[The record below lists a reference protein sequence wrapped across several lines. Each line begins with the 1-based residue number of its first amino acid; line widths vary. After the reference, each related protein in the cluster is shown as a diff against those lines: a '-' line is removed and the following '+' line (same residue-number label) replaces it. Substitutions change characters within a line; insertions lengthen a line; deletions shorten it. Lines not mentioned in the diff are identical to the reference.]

1 MVEIPDSLVERLK
14 ARQVVLVAGLG
25 CSELAGAL
33 GWKSFVASLADRPV
47 FADARAQVAAFI
59 AAGRLGDA
67 LALVRDLVP
76 PTMIEEAL
84 RRAFPAGL
92 PLPDNLKAAA
102 EFPWRAVVSTAF
114 DDLWERALS
123 FIVDRR
129 DPLRVLVGVD
139 VSARARLGGGDAA
152 LLHLFGRTA
161 VPGSLCLGPADARRR
176 LVPSAGLA
184 WLDQLRR
191 RRSLVLVGFRP
202 SDPDLVWL
210 TSWLAAQ
217 PVQGA
222 PVRHFL
228 FLDLSEETDPDAEV
242 AAWGLRTGLEVLP
255 CLEGTAEALARLGK
269 LSRSIVAQLP
279 RSDAEID
286 LAHWLDRWARDPADP
301 EPRRVLARA
310 EAALRDEE
318 RWDGLVE
325 LLLRRLDLQ
334 DDRRQ
339 QIAALGEVARIF
351 RERLEAPERALT
363 AEIVMLRLL
372 PTDDDLWEKLRVDA
386 RAAGAWPLLVAE
398 AATVAQAAGVTPGAA
413 RIWSEIARIEREE
426 LDHPDR
432 ALAAWEQALVASPGQ
447 REARDAQL
455 ELLRGLALWA
465 DLAAALLASV
475 AETEDP
481 AQALVRM
488 LEAAEVFESGL
499 HDVAGAVQTYE
510 RALALA
516 PDDGA
521 AMDALTALYERQ
533 GRWADL
539 AALLD
544 RRGAHLS
551 AEAAAPLRHRRA
563 EILAEHLDA
572 LSLAAEELESLAAG
586 GDHAALTGLERI
598 YGRAERH
605 DDYLRTLERRAAAA
619 PTPAERMEILRRLA
633 SEGEERPDGLERAA
647 LALEEILEQEP
658 RDADAFAALSRIDR
672 AAGRFAAL
680 AETIARR
687 LEVTETAEAKR
698 ELLYALAQLYGD
710 RLDDPA
716 RALDALT
723 AGQAAG
729 DRREE
734 IYEASARMA
743 ERLERWTICAASLT
757 SWAAVVPESALRAEV
772 LVEAA
777 RVFIERLGDTSAAQ
791 IVLAQIFEL
800 LPEHPRALALL
811 ARVRRE
817 AGDHR
822 GAAELYEKSAAGEAS
837 PAERARLLTEAGT
850 EALDHLRDEDRA
862 ADLFTQ
868 ALAADPEHASAN
880 QRLCDIYVRRGR
892 WVEVEALL
900 DLAVARASDDAEPE
914 RLADLETRRAG
925 ACLEQGKTDKAL
937 TCLEAAHRLRPE
949 LLPLLRTYADLR
961 FERSEWKPAG
971 ELYGA
976 MLRLHRASLPASE
989 TLGILRR
996 IGRCRAEAGE
1006 IDGALESYREA
1017 VALDPKHAETLEA
1030 LAALH
1035 ALRGDWDAWVRGREA
1050 LAAEAPSVER
1060 GARWEEIGDACLER
1074 LSDGARAEAAYR
1086 SAFVADPA
1094 RRSVIEKLLA
1104 IYTRTS
1110 RFEPAIEMLR
1120 ARARVEGDPSARAA
1134 TYHQAAQLSLEP
1146 LNRPAEAAELLECCL
1161 EDAPGDAEAFEE
1173 LAALR
1178 EGMGDWPGL
1187 AKALRAALDRLPQ
1200 AAPRERRL
1208 RLWGRLGDLALRR
1221 LFDRPLAMEAY
1232 EAAAALAPDDL
1243 QRVETLAHV
1252 YDVIGPDAR
1261 ERAIATHQR
1270 LIAHDPHRTDSYLA
1284 LAKLFGETGQ
1294 LDQQWCVAA
1303 TLSYLKKITPPLD
1316 DLFRRLRPPQV
1327 RPPRHPLS
1335 AESWLR
1341 TLHPD
1346 QDRRLDEIFAIASPF
1361 LAAPAAQRAADL
1373 GLPKRSRVDVAQDQS
1388 APVRTL
1394 VLLAQTLGVPIPE
1407 VYRIE
1412 GETGQTTVLNVQH
1425 RGGPRAVLVL
1435 GPPTLRR
1442 SSFDLVFDLAT
1453 QVAFLRPAWFP
1464 KVALR
1469 TPPMLRV
1476 GLEALRLLVAPGGG
1490 RPGSGEAEQL
1500 EAYLHR
1506 TVPPAVLAPLSEAIC
1521 RWGEGDLREPDA
1533 DLGRWLAVTDLSAAR
1548 VALVLTGELASAA
1561 RVISSEPV
1569 PLSPIPAHK
1578 RMGDLIAFSVSE
1590 DYFACRRQLGL
1601 TVGEDRVPEERGRPR
1616 AATASRST
1624 VA

>member
-25 CSELAGAL
+25 CSELAGAP
-33 GWKSFVASLADRPV
+33 GWKALATALADRPV
-47 FADARAQVAAFI
+47 FTDARAQVAAFI

-84 RRAFPAGL
+84 RQAFPAEL
-92 PLPDNLKAAA
+92 PLSDNLKAVA

-114 DDLWERALS
+114 DDQWERALS
-123 FIVDRR
+123 GIADRR

-139 VSARARLGGGDAA
+139 VSARARLGGGDTA
-152 LLHLFGRTA
+152 LLHLFGRTS

-217 PVQGA
+217 PAQGA
-222 PVRHFL
+222 SVPHFL
-228 FLDLSEETDPDAEV
+228 FLDLSEEADPDAEV

-255 CLEGTAEALARLGK
+255 CLEGTAEALARLGW

-351 RERLEAPERALT
+351 RERLDAPERALT

-372 PTDDDLWEKLRVDA
+372 PTDDDLWEKLRADA
-386 RAAGAWPLLVAE
+386 RAAGAWPQLVAE
-398 AATVAQAAGVTPGAA
+398 AATVAEAAGVTPGAA

-426 LDHPDR
+426 LDRPER
-432 ALAAWEQALVASPGQ
+432 ALAAWEQTLVAAPGH

-455 ELLRGLALWA
+455 QLLRGLALWA
-465 DLAAALLASV
+465 DLAAALVASID
-475 AETEDP
+475 ETEDP
-481 AQALVRM
+481 AQALARM
-488 LEAAEVFESGL
+488 LEAAEVFETGL
-499 HDVAGAVQTYE
+499 HDVAGAVRTYE

-516 PDDGA
+516 PEDGA
-521 AMDALTALYERQ
+521 AMQALTALYERQ

-539 AALLD
+539 AALLE
-544 RRGAHLS
+544 RRAAHLP

-572 LSLAAEELESLAAG
+572 LGQAAEELESLAAA
-586 GDHAALTGLERI
+586 GDRAALAELERI

-605 DDYLRTLERRAAAA
+605 DDYLRTLERLAAAA
-619 PTPAERMEILRRLA
+619 STPTERTEILRRLA
-633 SEGEERPDGLERAA
+633 TEGEARPDGLERAA
-647 LALEEILEQEP
+647 LALEEILRHEP
-658 RDADAFAALSRIDR
+658 RDAEAFAALARIDR

-680 AETIARR
+680 AEAITRR

-710 RLDDPA
+710 QLDDPA

-729 DRREE
+729 DHREE
-734 IYEASARMA
+734 IYEASARLA

-757 SWAAVVPESALRAEV
+757 SWAAVVPEAELRAEV

-777 RVFIERLGDTSAAQ
+777 RVFIDRLGDPSAAQ
-791 IVLAQIFEL
+791 QVLAQIFDL
-800 LPEHPRALALL
+800 LPEHPRALAILG
-811 ARVRRE
+811 RVRRE
-817 AGDHR
+817 GGDHR

-850 EALDHLRDEDRA
+850 EVLNHLRDEDRA
-862 ADLFTQ
+862 AALLAQ
-868 ALAADPEHASAN
+868 ALAADPEHAPA
-880 QRLCDIYVRRGR
+880 REGLCDIYVRRGR
-892 WVEVEALL
+892 WAEAEALL
-900 DLAVARASDDAEPE
+900 DLAVARASEDAAPD
-914 RLADLETRRAG
+914 RLADLQTRLAG
-925 ACLEQGKTDKAL
+925 VCLELGKTDKAL

-949 LLPLLRTYADLR
+949 LLPLLRSYADLR
-961 FERSEWKPAG
+961 FGRAEWQPAA

-976 MLRLHRASLPASE
+976 MLRLHRAALPASE
-989 TLGILRR
+989 TLDVLRR

-1006 IDGALESYREA
+1006 IDAALESYREA
-1017 VALDPKHAETLEA
+1017 EALDPQHAETLEA

-1035 ALRGDWDAWVRGREA
+1035 ARRGDWDAWVRGREA
-1050 LAAEAPSVER
+1050 LAREAAPPER

-1074 LSDGARAEAAYR
+1074 LSDEARAEAAYR
-1086 SAFVADPA
+1086 SAFAADPA

-1104 IYTRTS
+1104 ITTRTE

-1120 ARARVEGDPSARAA
+1120 ARARVESDPVARAA
-1134 TYHQAAQLSLEP
+1134 TYHQAARLLLDR

-1161 EDAPGDAEAFEE
+1161 EDAPGHVEAFEE

-1178 EGMGDWPGL
+1178 EGMGDWAGL
-1187 AKALRAALDRLPQ
+1187 AKTLRAALERLPP
-1200 AAPRERRL
+1200 AAPRELRL
-1208 RLWGRLGDLALRR
+1208 RLWGRLGELALRR

-1252 YDVIGPDAR
+1252 YDMIGPDAR

-1284 LAKLFGETGQ
+1284 LAKLFGETGE
-1294 LDQQWCVAA
+1294 LDKQWCVAA

-1316 DLFRRLRPPQV
+1316 ELFRRLRPPQV

-1335 AESWLR
+1335 PEAWQR

-1346 QDRRLDEIFAIASPF
+1346 QDRRLDEVFAVASPF

-1394 VLLAQTLGVPIPE
+1394 TLLAQTLSVAIPE

-1412 GETGQTTVLNVQH
+1412 GETGQTTLLNVQH
-1425 RGGPRAVLVL
+1425 RGGPRPVLVL

-1453 QVAFLRPAWFP
+1453 YLAILRPAWFP

-1476 GLEALRLLVAPGGG
+1476 GLEALRLLVAPAGA
-1490 RPGSGEAEQL
+1490 RASSGEAEQL
-1500 EAYLHR
+1500 KLYLQR
-1506 TVPPAVLAPLSEAIC
+1506 TVPSAALAPLSEAIA
-1521 RWGEGDLREPDA
+1521 RLGDGELPDA
-1533 DLGRWLAVTDLSAAR
+1533 ELARWLAATDLSAAR
-1548 VALVLTGELASAA
+1548 VALVLTGELSAA
-1561 RVISSEPV
+1561 SRVISSEPV

-1578 RMGDLIAFSVSE
+1578 RMGDLIAFSISE

-1601 TVGEDRVPEERGRPR
+1601 AVGEDRVAEERVRPR
-1616 AATASRST
+1616 AATAGRST

>member
-14 ARQVVLVAGLG
+14 ARQVVLVAGVG
-25 CSELAGAL
+25 CSELAGAP
-33 GWKSFVASLADRPV
+33 GWQSVAAALADRPV
-47 FADARAQVAAFI
+47 FADARAQAAAFI

-84 RRAFPAGL
+84 RQAFPAGL
-92 PLPDNLKAAA
+92 PLPENLKAAA

-114 DDLWERALS
+114 DDQWERALS
-123 FIVDRR
+123 GIADRR

-152 LLHLFGRTA
+152 LLHLFGRTS

-202 SDPDLVWL
+202 SDPDLIWL

-217 PVQGA
+217 PAQNA
-222 PVRHFL
+222 PVPHFL
-228 FLDLSEETDPDAEV
+228 FLDLSQEADPDAEV

-255 CLEGTAEALARLGK
+255 CLEGTAEALARLGN

-351 RERLEAPERALT
+351 RERLAAPERALT

-372 PTDDDLWEKLRVDA
+372 PTDDDLWEKLRADA

-426 LDHPDR
+426 LDRPDR

-488 LEAAEVFESGL
+488 LEAAELFETGL

-516 PDDGA
+516 PEDGA
-521 AMDALTALYERQ
+521 VMNALMALYERQ

-539 AALLD
+539 AALLE
-544 RRGAHLS
+544 RRAAQLP

-572 LSLAAEELESLAAG
+572 LAQAAEELESLAAG
-586 GDHAALTGLERI
+586 GDGAALAGLERI

-619 PTPAERMEILRRLA
+619 PTPAERTEILRRLA
-633 SEGEERPDGLERAA
+633 GEGEARPDGLERAA
-647 LALEEILEQEP
+647 LALEEILRHEP
-658 RDADAFAALSRIDR
+658 RDAEAFAALSRIDR

-680 AETIARR
+680 AEAIVRR

-698 ELLYALAQLYGD
+698 ELLYALALLYGD
-710 RLDDPA
+710 QLDDPA
-716 RALDALT
+716 RALEALT

-729 DRREE
+729 DHREE
-734 IYEASARMA
+734 IYEASARLA

-757 SWAAVVPESALRAEV
+757 SWAAVVPEAELRAEV
-772 LVEAA
+772 LLEAA
-777 RVFIERLGDTSAAQ
+777 RVFIERLGDIAAAQ
-791 IVLAQIFEL
+791 AVLAQIFEL
-800 LPEHPRALALL
+800 LPEHPRALAILG
-811 ARVRRE
+811 RVRRE
-817 AGDHR
+817 GGDHR

-837 PAERARLLTEAGT
+837 PAERARLLTAAGT

-862 ADLFTQ
+862 AALFAQ
-868 ALAADPEHASAN
+868 ALAADPEHAPAAEG
-880 QRLCDIYVRRGR
+880 LCDIHVRRGR
-892 WVEVEALL
+892 WAEAEALL
-900 DLAVARASDDAEPE
+900 DRAVARAAGAEPE
-914 RLADLETRRAG
+914 RLADLQTRLAG
-925 ACLEQGKTDKAL
+925 VCLELGETDKAL

-949 LLPLLRTYADLR
+949 LLPLLRSYADLR
-961 FERSEWKPAG
+961 FRRGEWSAAA
-971 ELYGA
+971 ELYGS
-976 MLRLHRASLPASE
+976 MLRLHRAALPASE
-989 TLGILRR
+989 TLDVLRR

-1017 VALDPKHAETLEA
+1017 EALDPKHAETLEA

-1035 ALRGDWDAWVRGREA
+1035 ARRGDWEAWVRGRGA
-1050 LAAEAPSVER
+1050 LATEAAPAER
-1060 GARWEEIGDACLER
+1060 GARWEEIGDACLEH
-1074 LSDGARAEAAYR
+1074 LADEARAEAAYR
-1086 SAFVADPA
+1086 SAFAADPA
-1094 RRSVIEKLLA
+1094 RRSVIDKLLA
-1104 IYTRTS
+1104 ITTRTQ
-1110 RFEPAIEMLR
+1110 RFEPTIEMLR

-1134 TYHQAAQLSLEP
+1134 TYHQAARLLLEP

-1161 EDAPGDAEAFEE
+1161 EDAPGDVEAFEE
-1173 LAALR
+1173 LIALR
-1178 EGMGDWPGL
+1178 EGMGDWAGL
-1187 AKALRAALDRLPQ
+1187 AKALRAALERLPP
-1200 AAPRERRL
+1200 AAPRELRL
-1208 RLWGRLGDLALRR
+1208 RLWERLGDLALRR

-1284 LAKLFGETGQ
+1284 LAKLFGETGER
-1294 LDQQWCVAA
+1294 DKQWCVAA

-1316 DLFRRLRPPQV
+1316 ELFRRLRPPQV

-1335 AESWLR
+1335 AESWQR
-1341 TLHPD
+1341 TVHPD
-1346 QDRRLDEIFAIASPF
+1346 QDRRLDEVFAIASPF

-1373 GLPKRSRVDVAQDQS
+1373 GLPKRSRVDVAQDQT

-1394 VLLAQTLGVPIPE
+1394 ALLAQTLGVPIPE
-1407 VYRIE
+1407 VYRID
-1412 GETGQTTVLNVQH
+1412 GETGQTILLNVQH
-1425 RGGPRAVLVL
+1425 RGGPRPVLVL

-1453 QVAFLRPAWFP
+1453 HLAFLRPAWFP

-1476 GLEALRLLVAPGGG
+1476 GLEALRLLVAPAAG

-1500 EAYLHR
+1500 KAYLQR
-1506 TVPPAVLAPLSEAIC
+1506 TVPPAALAPLAEAIA
-1521 RWGEGDLREPDA
+1521 RLGDLREPDA
-1533 DLGRWLAVTDLSAAR
+1533 ELARWLAATDLSAAR
-1548 VALVLTGELASAA
+1548 VALILTGELSAA
-1561 RVISSEPV
+1561 SRVISSEPV
-1569 PLSPIPAHK
+1569 PLSPIPAH
-1578 RMGDLIAFSVSE
+1578 RRTGDLIAFSISE

-1601 TVGEDRVPEERGRPR
+1601 AVGEDRVAEERVHPR
-1616 AATASRST
+1616 ASVAGRST
-1624 VA
+1624 VV